1 MAGEAGEE
9 GMEAVPE
16 TPREEAPEATA
27 DWIPEAAPEEEVF
40 PETAAAPAPAASA
53 AYEEGGGDEI
63 LRAELKEQFAAR
75 AEAIFREVAS
85 EAVEKVMWEMMDRLA
100 GEFSARIRESV
111 ESVAWEVI
119 PATAEALIGRRFPGY
134 GPRPESRYLHEGKR
148 SRKGQIDLQPENHR
162 GEVVLG
168 VALRRVFHAHPHRP
182 GEPYTIVI
190 PPPNVTGSLH
200 MGTP

>member
-1 MAGEAGEE
+1 
-9 GMEAVPE
+9 MEAVPE

-75 AEAIFREVAS
+75 ADAIFREVAS

-100 GEFSARIRESV
+100 VEFSARIRESV
-111 ESVAWEVI
+111 EAVAWEVI
-119 PATAEALIGRRFPGY
+119 PATAEALIR
-134 GPRPESRYLHEGKR
+134 EEISRIRTQAGKPI
-148 SRKGQIDLQPENHR
+148 S
-162 GEVVLG
+162 
-168 VALRRVFHAHPHRP
+168 
-182 GEPYTIVI
+182 
-190 PPPNVTGSLH
+190 
-200 MGTP
+200 